1 MVEFNVA
8 RYIFDEL
15 DNDVL
20 QFDNATYR
28 TIMDIY
34 RAEWKRLGD
43 GEEVPTHH
51 FINHHDPNVSRVSI
65 DLLTSDDNY
74 VISKIWEQKEVH
86 IESAEEQLAEA
97 VPKAVVLY
105 KWRTLDKRIAEIKAR
120 IASGDDSDAVI
131 SLLTKYQAARV
142 AIAKAVGRLI

>member
-1 MVEFNVA
+1 MPSMP
-8 RYIFDEL
+8 EL
-15 DNDVL
+15 VNHA
-20 QFDNATYR
+20 NP
-28 TIMDIY
+28 
-34 RAEWKRLGD
+34 
-43 GEEVPTHH
+43 EVCNTV
-51 FINHHDPNVSRVSI
+51 IEI
-65 DLLTSDDNY
+65 LTEGDNY
-74 VISKIWEQKEVH
+74 VESVLWEQKEVH